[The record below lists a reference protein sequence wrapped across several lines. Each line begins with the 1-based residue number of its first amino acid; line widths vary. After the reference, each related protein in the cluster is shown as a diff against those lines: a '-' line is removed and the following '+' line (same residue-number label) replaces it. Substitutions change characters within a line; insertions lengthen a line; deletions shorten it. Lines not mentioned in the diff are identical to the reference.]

1 MTRDLLE
8 ITEFNLVLSP
18 FGSIGIDLDSLKSYF
33 KIFKNLVLLGAKLG
47 TWCILVMSLLSVNT
61 VKLLFRM
68 FQIEGCTKELLMK
81 VTKGRKRH

>member
-47 TWCILVMSLLSVNT
+47 TWCILVMSDILNLYRVLT
-61 VKLLFRM
+61 QYQIAWGGM
-68 FQIEGCTKELLMK
+68 F
-81 VTKGRKRH
+81 GRFGLGKM